1 VDVARYLFAFL
12 IFPGFVFTGVVGLLS
27 TWVDRKV
34 TARVQWRVGPPLLQP
49 IYDFVKLLGKET
61 LIPSTASRA
70 VFMAAPVAGLAAV
83 TLVSTILWLANL
95 TGLSFVGDLIVVVY
109 LLVVPSLAIMIGG
122 MASGNPL
129 ASTGA
134 SREMKLILSYELP
147 FLICLA
153 TVILKNGF
161 SLRLAEL
168 AEPGRVAP
176 IASISGSVAAV
187 ITLLCV
193 QAKLG
198 FTPFDVAEAE
208 TEIMSGPYIEYSG
221 VSLGVFKL
229 TQAMMLFALPVFL
242 ITVFL
247 GGIHLSG
254 WGILWAILKYVAIL
268 VLIIVIKNTNP
279 RVRIDQ
285 AVSFFWVYLAPMAVG
300 AFVLAVL
307 GRVLGIPWL

>member
-1 VDVARYLFAFL
+1 VA
-12 IFPGFVFTGVVGLLS
+12 

-49 IYDFVKLLGKET
+49 FYDFVKLLGKET
-61 LIPSTASRA
+61 LVPTTASRS
-70 VFMAAPVAGLAAV
+70 VFLAAPIAGLAAV
-83 TLVSTILWLANL
+83 TLVSTILWLTNL
-95 TGLSFVGDLIVVVY
+95 RGISFVGDLIVVVY
-109 LLVVPSLAIMIGG
+109 LLVVPSLALMIGG

-129 ASTGA
+129 AGTGA
-134 SREMKLILSYELP
+134 SREMKLLLSYELP

-153 TVILKNGF
+153 TVILKSGMSI
-161 SLRLAEL
+161 SLA
-168 AEPGRVAP
+168 RVAATP
-176 IASISGSVAAV
+176 VVASVSGAVAAV
-187 ITLLCV
+187 VALLCV

-229 TQAMMLFALPVFL
+229 TQAMMLFTLPALL
-242 ITVFL
+242 ITLFL
-247 GGIHLSG
+247 GGINLSG
-254 WGILWAILKYVAIL
+254 WGVLWTILKFLAIL
-268 VLIIVIKNTNP
+268 VLIILIKNTNP

-285 AVSFFWVYLAPMAVG
+285 AVRFFWLYLTPVAAG

-307 GRVLGIPWL
+307 GRVFAIPWL

>member
-1 VDVARYLFAFL
+1 MAVGWYIIGFFV
-12 IFPGFVFTGVVGLLS
+12 FPGFLFTGVVGLLS

-49 IYDFVKLLGKET
+49 FYDFVKLLGKET
-61 LIPSTASRA
+61 LVPSTASRA
-70 VFMAAPVAGLAAV
+70 VFMAAPIVGLAAV

-95 TGLSFVGDLIVVVY
+95 LAVSFVGDLIVVVY

-129 ASTGA
+129 AGTGA

-153 TVILKNGF
+153 VVILKSGT
-161 SLRLAEL
+161 
-168 AEPGRVAP
+168 
-176 IASISGSVAAV
+176 SISLVEIAAAPVFGSVSGV
-187 ITLLCV
+187 IAGLVALLCV

-208 TEIMSGPYIEYSG
+208 TEIMGGPYIEYSG
-221 VSLGVFKL
+221 VALAVFKL
-229 TQAMMLFALPVFL
+229 TQAMMLFTLPVFL

-247 GGIHLSG
+247 GGIRLVG
-254 WGILWAILKYVAIL
+254 WGVLWAILKYVAIL

-279 RVRIDQ
+279 RARIDQ
-285 AVSFFWVYLAPMAVG
+285 AVKFFWLYLTPVAAL
-300 AFVLAVL
+300 AFVLAAL
-307 GRVLGIPWL
+307 GRILAIPWL